1 MEGFKGR
8 PGDPGKPGPRGP
20 TGFDGRP
27 GHPGKH
33 LFRPPSNVGTAE
45 KGPQL
50 GKLRLYSSNQEY
62 AADTNGDEYHE
73 EKLIIR
79 GSLSQLLGL
88 EFNVFPINCNFD
100 FYHLDRAAKKNEEA
114 FDFWLRGLDFVVA
127 NYKRQNGTRQYP
139 ARSCRE
145 LHLDYPQYPSG
156 RYWIDPN
163 EGCINDALFVYCDF
177 QKQANCI
184 DPKKNKIV
192 VPELSTRMW
201 ISQSDESA
209 PIMDYKAPAI
219 QMNFLRLLTKQV
231 FQNIT
236 YSCYQE
242 SENDCT
248 IQLQGENEV
257 ELQSYETTKPKFVN
271 ESSQK
276 KELASGNQAVVE
288 INTKRKEALPIMDV
302 APTLVGN
309 LPQEFIL
316 EIGPVCFMY

>member
-1 MEGFKGR
+1 M
-8 PGDPGKPGPRGP
+8 
-20 TGFDGRP
+20 
-27 GHPGKH
+27 
-33 LFRPPSNVGTAE
+33 
-45 KGPQL
+45 
-50 GKLRLYSSNQEY
+50 GKLRLYSSKQEY
-62 AADTNGDEYHE
+62 AADTNGDEYHARSE
-73 EKLIIR
+73 
-79 GSLSQLLGL
+79 
-88 EFNVFPINCNFD
+88 
-100 FYHLDRAAKKNEEA
+100 NEEA

-145 LHLDYPQYPSG
+145 LHLDYPEYPSG

-163 EGCINDALFVYCDF
+163 EGCTNDAFFVYCDF

-288 INTKRKEALPIMDV
+288 INTKRKEALPIIDV